1 MAKTKA
7 APFDKRL
14 LEPGWAGEPEPA
26 ELAALTARLAK
37 RRRLASKWGCG
48 IPSQTDW
55 AILQVAMWGDPDL
68 KPLNAALAR
77 QRCDVPYGLQLPL
90 F

>member
-1 MAKTKA
+1 MPKTKA

-26 ELAALTARLAK
+26 ELAALTQRLAK
-37 RRRLASKWGCG
+37 SRRLASKWGFTV
-48 IPSQTDW
+48 PSQTDW

-77 QRCDVPYGLQLPL
+77 QRCIVPYGLQLPL